1 MMKKVL
7 LITAALILAISCSES
22 PTDPNGTGDGGLI
35 DNGITDPN
43 QISAFLNNHQ
53 GRYYSESSE
62 NGITSRYIDYRIEGS
77 KIYEEKSTTEM
88 QGSKT
93 LSGNKLQVE
102 IIGNPS
108 ASSDYERNSYMTIF
122 NFSDSSIKV
131 FQKFIFSKDNFSGIS
146 GYQIIGTFNGLKKYA
161 GNYYQYQSSSGVIEK
176 AYFFTIDSSGNIYFA
191 QDMVN
196 QIKCSV
202 NGDELTLDFTGG
214 AYKCIFQE
222 NRAIVSIFENGTEQS
237 VTTKKSDLLTPYV
250 GTYSYNNNEITLT
263 VSEADAVIT
272 STTITLNNTTAI
284 LNGSNLIIYA
294 TYENSTLK
302 VEEHKIV
309 FSEDKTTADYT
320 KPNNGGTVKLTK
332 QGA

>member
-7 LITAALILAISCSES
+7 LITAALILAISCSGS
-22 PTDPNGTGDGGLI
+22 PTDPNDTGDGGLI
-35 DNGITDPN
+35 DEGSGITDPN

-131 FQKFIFSKDNFSGIS
+131 FQKLIFSKDNFSGIS

-237 VTTKKSDLLTPYV
+237 VTSKKSDLLTPYV

-272 STTITLNNTTAI
+272 STTITLNNPTAI

-294 TYENSTLK
+294 HTYDNSTLK
-302 VEEHKIV
+302 VEEHKIT

-320 KPNNGGTVKLTK
+320 KPDGSKVTLTK
-332 QGA
+332 N